1 MDAGWLTLPWRSA
14 RTHDLVPS
22 YLFFFDS
29 LFLSFGS
36 WNWSETQLFLSV
48 NWSDPWWWRSLHEL
62 SSALLRLHFRKE
74 RKEEREREREKKNEQ
89 RKRKNRSKENEKNNK
104 GKGNNEQENDRSKGV
119 QRSWFAKRTLFCNGL
134 QPSNSLP
141 LSEKEHR
148 VFFASLWESLSEF
161 LRISLSL
168 SQDGREWRRHKGPS
182 PDGHVTRRKREETSI
197 NLILVARP
205 GAPSSEH
212 CS

>member
-1 MDAGWLTLPWRSA
+1 MIWFLATYFFLTVCFFL
-14 RTHDLVPS
+14 LVPGIGAKLNCS
-22 YLFFFDS
+22 SRWIGQIPDGGDLYM
-29 LFLSFGS
+29 S
-36 WNWSETQLFLSV
+36 WAQ
-48 NWSDPWWWRSLHEL
+48 
-62 SSALLRLHFRKE
+62 HFCACTFVKREK
-74 RKEEREREREKKNEQ
+74 KREREREKKNEQ